1 MSIKLTEFA
10 RKLREDS
17 TDAERL
23 FWSRVRARR
32 LCGLKFKRQEPV
44 GPYIVDFVCA
54 ERSLIVELD
63 GGQHADSDADRTRD
77 AWLTSQGYW
86 VLRFWNN
93 DVLTNMDGVI
103 ETIMKYLTPSPQPS
117 PIKGRELRELK
128 EWSDGVSL
136 KGYRGSPPQRHPRR
150 KRAPADGL
158 PTDILSP
165 RVHIP
170 FYKAPSCNRVRNR

>member
-1 MSIKLTEFA
+1 MHGAIAERVRERGQGMSTKLTEFA

-23 FWSRVRARR
+23 FWSRVRAHR
-32 LCGLKFKRQEPV
+32 LYGFKFKRQQPV

-63 GGQHADSDADRTRD
+63 GGQHADSDTDRTRD
-77 AWLTSQGYW
+77 DWLANQGYR

-117 PIKGRELRELK
+117 PIKGE
-128 EWSDGVSL
+128 GVRTSHWIDHVSFVP
-136 KGYRGSPPQRHPRR
+136 YRSSR
-150 KRAPADGL
+150 
-158 PTDILSP
+158 
-165 RVHIP
+165 
-170 FYKAPSCNRVRNR
+170 